1 MQNWP
6 RGPSSLHELFL
17 WPETYA
23 KKLLDLPGATE
34 NAQALMQYEFLLND
48 AYSGMGT
55 GSYAFHLAAKHTA
68 RTYGITNR
76 FSFFIHAKSNK
87 LFDTTWGALVGHCCC
102 HPGTLQ
108 CPAPKVRTATTCDIN
123 PQCRTALLSL
133 AQDTL

>member
-23 KKLLDLPGATE
+23 KKLLDLPGATQ
-34 NAQALMQYEFLLND
+34 NAQALMQYEFVLND

-76 FSFFIHAKSNK
+76 FSFF
-87 LFDTTWGALVGHCCC
+87 LFMPNQTSCLILLGVPWLDTAAATQALCNVQ
-102 HPGTLQ
+102 L
-108 CPAPKVRTATTCDIN
+108 PK
-123 PQCRTALLSL
+123 
-133 AQDTL
+133 